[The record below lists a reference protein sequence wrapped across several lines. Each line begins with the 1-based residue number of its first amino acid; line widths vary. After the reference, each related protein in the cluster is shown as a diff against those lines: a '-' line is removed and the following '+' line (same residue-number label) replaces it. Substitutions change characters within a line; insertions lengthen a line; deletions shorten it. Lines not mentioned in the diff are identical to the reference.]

1 MPLGKMR
8 QTTGFFPHLS
18 RKRLACLAVI
28 GIIFMTQK
36 SLAQKEMLYEQY
48 LQNPLAINPAFAGV
62 REDFTMTVLLR
73 RRWIALQNS
82 PTSQSFAA
90 DGRVAKG
97 KIGLGIQALN
107 YRMSPFVTSGVYGAL
122 AFHHTMPGG
131 LRLSIGGQGG
141 VSVLPF
147 FDFTSGV
154 STNRAM
160 ASVGAGIWIEND
172 KWSLGISQPEL
183 LAKGFGNRF
192 SQFRYRRPLFIQ
204 LGYTAELDS
213 DILLLPH
220 VLIGIE
226 QAQKLRFDIG
236 SRVWYKEKIGAGATF
251 RSAAINYIQLSLEAQ
266 VSQAIRFG
274 YNYNSKS
281 VEIPSTNLQNVPL
294 GVHEIVFKYV
304 PSSTRFHKN

>member
-1 MPLGKMR
+1 MNLLTR
-8 QTTGFFPHLS
+8 FIL
-18 RKRLACLAVI
+18 I
-28 GIIFMTQK
+28 GLIFISQVC
-36 SLAQKEMLYEQY
+36 LAQKEMLYEQY

-62 REDFTMTVLLR
+62 REDFNMTVLLR

-82 PTSQSFAA
+82 PISQSFAA
-90 DGRVAKG
+90 DGRLANG

-107 YRMSPFVTSGVYGAL
+107 DRMSPFVTSGVYGSL
-122 AFHHTMPGG
+122 AFHHTTANG
-131 LRLSIGGQGG
+131 LRLSVGGQGG

-147 FDFTSGV
+147 FDFASGI

-160 ASVGAGIWIEND
+160 ASVGAGIWIENE
-172 KWSLGISQPEL
+172 KWNLGISQPEL

-204 LGYTAELDS
+204 LGYTAALDP
-213 DILLLPH
+213 DVTLLPH
-220 VLIGIE
+220 VLVGIE
-226 QAQKLRFDIG
+226 QDQKLRFDIG
-236 SRVWYKEKIGAGATF
+236 SRIWYKEKIGAGATF

-281 VEIPSTNLQNVPL
+281 VEISPTNTQNVPL